1 MQFLLEKGFTQELI
15 DKLTLKY
22 DEGILDVF
30 QIEKRNVMD
39 VIDFFRQIG
48 IENIEELML
57 FRIEL
62 FTKDV
67 DEVKEIFDDEHV
79 QEMVQEINEDILNID
94 KI

>member
-62 FTKDV
+62 FTKDI

>member
-1 MQFLLEKGFTQELI
+1 MQFLLENGFTQELI

-30 QIEKRNVMD
+30 QIEKRNVID
-39 VIDFFRQIG
+39 VIEFFRQIG

-67 DEVKEIFDDEHV
+67 EEVKEIFDDDHV
-79 QEMVQEINEDILNID
+79 EEMVHEINEDILNID

>member
-67 DEVKEIFDDEHV
+67 EEVKEIFDDEHV
-79 QEMVQEINEDILNID
+79 HEMVQEINEDILNID

>member
-30 QIEKRNVMD
+30 QIEKRNVSD

-67 DEVKEIFDDEHV
+67 EEVKEIFDDEHV
-79 QEMVQEINEDILNID
+79 HEMVQEINEDILNID

>member
-67 DEVKEIFDDEHV
+67 EEVKEIFDDEHV
-79 QEMVQEINEDILNID
+79 HEMVQEINEDILNCIL
-94 KI
+94 I